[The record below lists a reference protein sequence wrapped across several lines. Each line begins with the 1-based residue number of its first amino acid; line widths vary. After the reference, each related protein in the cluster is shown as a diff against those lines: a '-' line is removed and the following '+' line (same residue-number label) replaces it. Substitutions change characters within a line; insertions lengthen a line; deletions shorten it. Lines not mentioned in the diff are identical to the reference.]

1 MNPWDASRAEAKVPG
16 LATASQS
23 SCGESN
29 TQKKLGKSALCV
41 CVCVPSLHSKAE
53 AKYYPWFCQGG
64 CVRSFHVLIRQL

>member
-41 CVCVPSLHSKAE
+41 CVCVCLRCT
-53 AKYYPWFCQGG
+53 AKLKPNITPGS
-64 CVRSFHVLIRQL
+64 VREVV